1 VNGFFCQCNEGFIGG
16 LCDLKL
22 DPCTPDP
29 CLNGGACLVIEGSS
43 FRCNCTENFQ
53 GDRCE
58 IEKPSL
64 IIVVTVTIVNREYN
78 RAYEDIESPRSR
90 ALILELDVIL
100 IPFCRQRFPL
110 FRRIRYKRFFFGSL
124 GIEYDLEF
132 DPSTNVTNTT
142 VADEFVNANTTS
154 DLQFL
159 QFGRISAVEAEPTIL
174 PTGTLATPSTGKSE
188 SPEKTL
194 QPWIIVVIASSVIVL
209 SLLVVIIALAYKY
222 RREKWTGT
230 EDFISVW
237 PMQEMPFNRANFTN
251 ATYANPGAY
260 ANGSGGYANGSG
272 GYANGN
278 GVKANG
284 SHASKTNESD
294 DHFVNEA
301 YL

>member
-1 VNGFFCQCNEGFIGG
+1 M
-16 LCDLKL
+16 
-22 DPCTPDP
+22 
-29 CLNGGACLVIEGSS
+29 
-43 FRCNCTENFQ
+43 
-53 GDRCE
+53 
-58 IEKPSL
+58 
-64 IIVVTVTIVNREYN
+64 EY
-78 RAYEDIESPRSR
+78 E
-90 ALILELDVIL
+90 
-100 IPFCRQRFPL
+100 
-110 FRRIRYKRFFFGSL
+110 
-124 GIEYDLEF
+124 LEF
-132 DPSTNVTNTT
+132 ESSTNVTNAT
-142 VADEFVNANTTS
+142 VENEFVNANTTS

-159 QFGRISAVEAEPTIL
+159 QFGKISAVEAEPTLL
-174 PTGTLATPSTGKSE
+174 PTGTLATPSSGKSE

-194 QPWIIVVIASSVIVL
+194 EPWIIVVIVSSVIFL
-209 SLLVVIIALAYKY
+209 FLLVVIIALAYKY

-260 ANGSGGYANGSG
+260 ANGSSGYANGSG
-272 GYANGN
+272 GYANGS

>member
-1 VNGFFCQCNEGFIGG
+1 MNGFFCQCNEGFIGR
-16 LCDLKL
+16 LCDLEL

-29 CLNGGACLVIEGSS
+29 CQNGGACSVIEGSS
-43 FRCNCTENFQ
+43 FRCDCTENFQ

-58 IEKPSL
+58 IERPSL

-78 RAYEDIESPRSR
+78 SAYEDIESPRSR

-100 IPFCRQRFPL
+100 IPFCRRRFPR

-132 DPSTNVTNTT
+132 DPSTNATNAT

-159 QFGRISAVEAEPTIL
+159 QFGKVSAVEAEPTIL
-174 PTGTLATPSTGKSE
+174 PTGTLATPSSGKSE

-194 QPWIIVVIASSVIVL
+194 EPWIIVVIVSLVIFL
-209 SLLVVIIALAYKY
+209 FLLVVIIALAYKY
-222 RREKWTGT
+222 RREKRTGT

-251 ATYANPGAY
+251 ATYANPGAD
-260 ANGSGGYANGSG
+260 ANGSSGYANGS
-272 GYANGN
+272 

-294 DHFVNEA
+294 DQFVNEA

>member
-1 VNGFFCQCNEGFIGG
+1 
-16 LCDLKL
+16 
-22 DPCTPDP
+22 
-29 CLNGGACLVIEGSS
+29 
-43 FRCNCTENFQ
+43 
-53 GDRCE
+53 
-58 IEKPSL
+58 
-64 IIVVTVTIVNREYN
+64 
-78 RAYEDIESPRSR
+78 
-90 ALILELDVIL
+90 
-100 IPFCRQRFPL
+100 
-110 FRRIRYKRFFFGSL
+110 
-124 GIEYDLEF
+124 LEF